1 MKYFYLLFVLIHC
14 LTISWNIHCYL
25 IPNSNNKMRFHESLP
40 IILFNSLPKSQYDNN
55 YLSTIEWKKINT
67 ILNHNEST
75 PELRNKVKNVIYNC
89 YEKWSFSIVSI
100 ISQKYRE
107 KCNQIQLDE
116 LKLYGYI
123 GLRKALIKYDST
135 QYNKFTNYAVK
146 YIYSEVLT
154 GIHELTPLYTS
165 DENYKYK
172 NKQKVI
178 SRTARKN
185 KRNKTQRQKT
195 KYINGN
201 THNEP
206 TRILRKKMAISV
218 IE

>member
-25 IPNSNNKMRFHESLP
+25 ISNSNNKMRFHESLP

-75 PELRNKVKNVIYNC
+75 PELRNKVNNLIYNC

-135 QYNKFTNYAVK
+135 QYNQFTNYAVK

-185 KRNKTQRQKT
+185 KRNKTQRQKV
-195 KYINGN
+195 KQINTN
-201 THNEP
+201 HPNEP
-206 TRILRKKMAISV
+206 IRVLRKKMAISV